1 MRRQLVTRMQSVI
14 ELRRSK
20 QMSNNYAAT
29 YLVLADGVVALPNEN
44 AATRAG
50 KFLQWS
56 VDGLTLANVAGSG
69 GDVNS
74 VNGQVG
80 TVVLTAGDIGA
91 QPLDADLTAL
101 AALTGTNNIYYRSGA
116 NAWSS
121 VTIGSGLS
129 FSGGTLATSGGGG
142 GGDALTSNPLSQF
155 AATTSAQLASII
167 TNETGTGSL
176 VFNNS
181 PTLVTPVLGVATATS
196 INGTSIPAGVTLLKA
211 GDVGTSVQG
220 QSANLQAI
228 AGLTISTDKLPYFS
242 GASSAALTDFTGAAR
257 TFVAAVS
264 ASAQTALLSTM
275 VGDAG
280 SGGTKGLVPAPGAG
294 DAAKVLSGAGTWIA
308 QTALSQALTNIA
320 QTTPAGDTIAYNS
333 GSSTGALTA
342 FTSTGRAVA
351 GASSQASARSVIG
364 ACQANNATSAIVDLG
379 SGVADSVAYYTGA
392 ASAALMTVTTPAR
405 ELLDDANF
413 PAMRTTLGLAIG
425 TDVQAHSSRLT
436 DLNTILV
443 TPLASASQAAVTGTA
458 GASYTSTEQAM
469 LNNLKALVNQLRAD
483 LVTARIIKGSA

>member
-1 MRRQLVTRMQSVI
+1 
-14 ELRRSK
+14 
-20 QMSNNYAAT
+20 
-29 YLVLADGVVALPNEN
+29 
-44 AATRAG
+44 
-50 KFLQWS
+50 
-56 VDGLTLANVAGSG
+56 
-69 GDVNS
+69 
-74 VNGQVG
+74 
-80 TVVLTAGDIGA
+80 
-91 QPLDADLTAL
+91 
-101 AALTGTNNIYYRSGA
+101 
-116 NAWSS
+116 
-121 VTIGSGLS
+121 
-129 FSGGTLATSGGGG
+129 
-142 GGDALTSNPLSQF
+142 
-155 AATTSAQLASII
+155 
-167 TNETGTGSL
+167 
-176 VFNNS
+176 
-181 PTLVTPVLGVATATS
+181 
-196 INGTSIPAGVTLLKA
+196 
-211 GDVGTSVQG
+211 
-220 QSANLQAI
+220 
-228 AGLTISTDKLPYFS
+228 
-242 GASSAALTDFTGAAR
+242 
-257 TFVAAVS
+257 
-264 ASAQTALLSTM
+264 
-275 VGDAG
+275 
-280 SGGTKGLVPAPGAG
+280 
-294 DAAKVLSGAGTWIA
+294 
-308 QTALSQALTNIA
+308 LTNIA